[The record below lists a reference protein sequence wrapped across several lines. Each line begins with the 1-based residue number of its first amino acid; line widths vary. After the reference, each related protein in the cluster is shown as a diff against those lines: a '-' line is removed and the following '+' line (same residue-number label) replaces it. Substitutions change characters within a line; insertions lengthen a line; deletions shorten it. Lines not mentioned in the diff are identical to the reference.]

1 MKLPNPHQA
10 VVEIEKLREYCLS
23 RDHPRGRH
31 KARMFQ
37 EKLGM
42 SDEHAE
48 RLQSDLL
55 DAAYHEAHEGIS
67 DAYGRRFLIDLEMTG
82 PGGQATVRSAW
93 IVRVNEEFPRF
104 VSCYVLL
111 RKRK

>member
-23 RDHPRGRH
+23 RNHPRGRH

-48 RLQSDLL
+48 RLQGALL
-55 DAAYHEAHEGIS
+55 DAAVKYEATEVKT
-67 DAYGRRFLIDLEMTG
+67 DAYGRRYMIDLVVIG
-82 PGGQATVRSAW
+82 PGGQATVRSGW

-104 VSCYVLL
+104 VSCYVL
-111 RKRK
+111 